1 MNAPTCVKH
10 GTTNKALNQRN
21 KHTFFYL
28 SISTFAVLVLTCL
41 SACVRHDKKQVT
53 DAVEDR
59 TTMPVLDAHEVTTL
73 VSDSGITRYLIK
85 TESWQIYDKANPP
98 HWEFPRGIYLENFNA
113 DLSVA
118 AYLEAD
124 YAYYDESTQIWEL
137 DGNVHSLNQIG
148 EKFETPQLFWSQKDE
163 RIYSDSVITI
173 TRETS
178 IIRGIGFESNQEM
191 TKYTIRRPTGIFP
204 IKDEK

>member
-1 MNAPTCVKH
+1 MENALRFDKPDT
-10 GTTNKALNQRN
+10 LNIKR
-21 KHTFFYL
+21 KHTFHYL
-28 SISTFAVLVLTCL
+28 SISTFAVLVLICL
-41 SACVRHDKKQVT
+41 AACVRHDKKHVT

-59 TTMPVLDAHEVTTL
+59 AAMPVLDAHEVTTL
-73 VSDSGITRYLIK
+73 VSDSGVTRYRIK
-85 TESWQIYDKANPP
+85 TDSWLIYDKANPP
-98 HWEFPRGIYLENFNA
+98 HWEFPEGIYLENFNL

-124 YAYYDESTQIWEL
+124 YAYYDESAQLWRL

-163 RIYSDSVITI
+163 RIYSDSLITI

-178 IIRGIGFESNQEM
+178 IIQGIGFESNQEM
-191 TKYTIRRPTGIFP
+191 TKYTIRKPTGIFP
-204 IKDEK
+204 IKDE